1 MNREQKAP
9 KRQAE
14 WITVEH
20 RNADGSPT
28 FPKELIAGTF
38 LRRYEEVPE
47 GTEIKVMVL
56 AGYKPNALMMVER
69 KIYEIH
75 RLLVNG
81 WRRRGQIAIEMDGWR
96 QHEAEWFNAMRGVR
110 LEVSDPGLPGPHN
123 EKAHY
128 IVSESSFHRKIVS
141 SVDERG
147 SKTEVQMCEGTVD
160 ITETWRSAWQRQA
173 AEVLNTGFK
182 YLLLPVLSALL
193 AGLAVWWI
201 DRLPNSGSHVSA
213 IPDSPAEHR
222 LKGGMDDSVN
232 EPADTAP
239 NYTPGETLPK
249 PTESDKRDPTRS
261 TLKVSAEGSTG
272 DGTEAKRPGSG
283 GNPVSPRLE
292 ENSRE
297 RPPRPA
303 SGKQ

>member
-1 MNREQKAP
+1 MNKEKEAQKP
-9 KRQAE
+9 QGE
-14 WITVEH
+14 WIRVEH
-20 RNADGSPT
+20 RDADGNPT
-28 FPKELIAGTF
+28 LPKELIAGTF

-47 GTEIKVMVL
+47 GSEIKVMVL

-69 KIYEIH
+69 KIYEVH
-75 RLLVNG
+75 RLLVKG

-96 QHEAEWFNAMRGVR
+96 QHEAEWFKAMRGVR

-128 IVSESSFHRKIVS
+128 IVSESSFHRKIVT

-147 SKTEVQMCEGTVD
+147 SKTEVQKCEGTVD

-173 AEVLNTGFK
+173 AEVLNMGFK

-201 DRLPNSGSHVSA
+201 DRLPNSDGHVSA

-222 LKGGMDDSVN
+222 LQGGMGDSVN
-232 EPADTAP
+232 KTADSAT
-239 NYTPGETLPK
+239 NYPPGKTPPR
-249 PTESDKRDPTRS
+249 PTESDKRDSTRG
-261 TLKVSAEGSTG
+261 TLKVSAEGSKA
-272 DGTEAKRPGSG
+272 DGKEVKRRGSGANPARPG
-283 GNPVSPRLE
+283 L
-292 ENSRE
+292 
-297 RPPRPA
+297 
-303 SGKQ
+303 